1 MYFHKCTSIKTTL
14 KQNTPKTHQ
23 ISKKIFRGGPK
34 TAAKSKLE
42 HFVIIVN
49 GWKPLTI
56 ITKSSILIVAAVLDP
71 QLVFGRALFHKQAV
85 DRKSLDSSHFCN
97 IYQPIGKCLI
107 ETLRLTKF

>member
-34 TAAKSKLE
+34 AAAKSKLE

-49 GWKPLTI
+49 GW
-56 ITKSSILIVAAVLDP
+56 KSSILIVAAVLDP

-107 ETLRLTKF
+107 ETLRFTKF